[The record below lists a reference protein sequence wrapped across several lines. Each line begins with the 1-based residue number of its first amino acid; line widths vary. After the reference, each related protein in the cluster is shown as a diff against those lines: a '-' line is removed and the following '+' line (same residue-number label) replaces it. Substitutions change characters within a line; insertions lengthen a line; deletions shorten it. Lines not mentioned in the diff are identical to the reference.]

1 MTGWP
6 SGGAGTFLLE
16 KENGMTN
23 DLNIQLNAEAVK
35 HTTQRLPWFPRA
47 TLSLTV

>member
-6 SGGAGTFLLE
+6 SGGVELFLLE